1 MVSWVVS
8 WVMCPLGW
16 GVGVEFGLVEFGLV
30 EFGLVE
36 FGLVGVVIVGVVTD
50 LFLGLNTCSG

>member
-1 MVSWVVS
+1 M
-8 WVMCPLGW
+8 
-16 GVGVEFGLVEFGLV
+16 

>member
-1 MVSWVVS
+1 
-8 WVMCPLGW
+8 MCPLGW
-16 GVGVEFGLVEFGLV
+16 GAGVEFGLVEFGLV

>member
-1 MVSWVVS
+1 MIFIARAVMVSWVVS

-16 GVGVEFGLVEFGLV
+16 GVGV